1 MRMATR
7 CVRLAPIRPQQS
19 PKYVQSNTPA
29 RTRQPRPAAK
39 VRYVTNYVGE
49 GKGAWLRGQ
58 VQACGMCGRRIGG
71 WVWLADR

>member
-29 RTRQPRPAAK
+29 RARQPRPAAK
-39 VRYVTNYVGE
+39 VSYVTSYVEE
-49 GKGAWLRGQ
+49 GKGGLAKGAGTSMRD
-58 VQACGMCGRRIGG
+58 
-71 WVWLADR
+71 VW